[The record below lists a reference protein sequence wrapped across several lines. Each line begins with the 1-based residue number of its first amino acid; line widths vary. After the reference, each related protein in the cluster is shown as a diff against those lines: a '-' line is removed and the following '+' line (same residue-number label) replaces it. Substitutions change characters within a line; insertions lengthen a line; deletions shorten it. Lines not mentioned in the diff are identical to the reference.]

1 MNIASLPGHP
11 PAPTVTSK
19 SPDPAPAAQTL
30 QRSDQARRRFID
42 EADEA
47 FRDDVLSVEGKKL
60 VDAVVYPG
68 TRGAPGAQVSTFA
81 VDGVQANDILMIK
94 RVPATA
100 EGPNFLLY
108 VPEEGQYAF
117 YEFKDREELTDWVK
131 TMALDPKELDSFAR
145 HFSNDRA
152 PQQVERVRQRLV
164 DFADNDINA
173 VVGSFARVKGDVF
186 TYLSG
191 TGSVPPAPVK
201 GLTGTRLYNL
211 APDGSATYIGK
222 RTDGKEVIYKYDAYG
237 NLHGAARDGFYFVK
251 NALNDDQPLQLL
263 SFDQYRQTVTSVALD
278 NVGANDLNGL
288 YEELLKQF
296 RNPGHGLGKALT
308 ALGVPED
315 VAHSLETRLTNP
327 GSGTLVELNRD
338 NRIGKLFGV
347 DQKTM
352 DAQLENLGEQA
363 QGEIPYY
370 GTTRTVLT
378 GLADGLE
385 QIAPVR
391 PASTTVRTG

>member
-1 MNIASLPGHP
+1 MNIAALPGHP
-11 PAPTVTSK
+11 PAPTVTSEP
-19 SPDPAPAAQTL
+19 PDPALATHTL
-30 QRSDQARRRFID
+30 QRSDQARGRFID

-68 TRGAPGAQVSTFA
+68 QRGVPGVQVFTFA
-81 VDGVQANDILMIK
+81 VDGIQANDIVMIK

-108 VPEEGQYAF
+108 VPEEGRYAF
-117 YEFKDREELTDWVK
+117 HEFKDREALTGWIKTLASDPQEL
-131 TMALDPKELDSFAR
+131 ERFAR
-145 HFSNDRA
+145 HFSSERA
-152 PQQVERVRQRLV
+152 PQQIERIRQRLV
-164 DFADNDINA
+164 AFANNDVNA
-173 VVGSFARVKGDVF
+173 VVGSLAWVKGDVF
-186 TYLSG
+186 TYLND
-191 TGSVPPAPVK
+191 TGAVPPAPVN
-201 GLTGTRLYNL
+201 GLTHTRLYKL
-211 APDGSATYIGK
+211 APDGDATYIGK
-222 RTDGKEVIYKYDAYG
+222 RADGKEVIYKYDAYG

-251 NALNDDQPLQLL
+251 NGLNNDQPLQLL
-263 SFDQYRQTVTSVALD
+263 SFDQFRQTVTSVALD

-288 YEELLKQF
+288 YEEFLKQL

-315 VAHSLETRLTNP
+315 VAHSLEAQLTNP

-352 DAQLENLGEQA
+352 DAQLENLGDQA